1 MRLIGGAENGMR
13 ASLARFLIARS
24 RFLPLFVFAL
34 IALVTALGTIA
45 IEDNERTNQ
54 ETMMREASHSVAV
67 ELDRRFSIQ
76 IAFLRAGAAL
86 FTVEDNVDRQV
97 FSTFVKELPDADTSD
112 GSQGIGWAEVI
123 TQDQVPAFEKRISK
137 ELGAVIRV
145 KEMQGSIPDKIIPV
159 TYLEPV
165 TQGNARSVGF
175 DLYSDL
181 GRRKALDL
189 AEQTGQPSASEKLT
203 KANRPAS
210 EGPGFLILMPVY
222 DSKRPGQAAKGFVF
236 TPFKASDLLD
246 SAMAVSLHKELDVR
260 LYDGAAKPENL
271 LASYVGTGDPDATI
285 TETIEVAN
293 HTLTVE
299 VASPRGFSLSLLAL
313 ETLIFGLAVAVLLA
327 VLVRILTQQ
336 AIADQ
341 AAMNRMKEQ
350 ISIRETLTR
359 ELNHRVKN
367 TLANVLSIISLTRR
381 RSTNIDS
388 FATSLDGRVR
398 ALSATHDLLTG
409 TDWKATPLRDVIT
422 TEMGP
427 LGGIQDGRLEVSGP
441 DILLAP
447 NDALSI
453 GLAMHELAT
462 NAAKYGALSVEGGKV
477 IVTWQLQSDDL
488 AIVEWREEG
497 GPPVQ
502 SGLKRGFGT
511 ELIEKI
517 VAHELKHPVDLE
529 FNSGGVRCVMRIP
542 VRQRGDFEIRQR
554 T

>member
-1 MRLIGGAENGMR
+1 MRLIGGADSGMR

-24 RFLPLFVFAL
+24 RFLPFFVFVL

-45 IEDNERTNQ
+45 IEGNERASD
-54 ETMMREASHSVAV
+54 EIMMREASHSVAV
-67 ELDRRFSIQ
+67 ELDRRLSIQ
-76 IAFLRAGAAL
+76 TAFLRAGAAL
-86 FTVEDNVDRQV
+86 FKVEDKVDRQT
-97 FSTFVKELPDADTSD
+97 FSTFVSELPQGDDS
-112 GSQGIGWAEVI
+112 GGPQGIGWAEVI
-123 TQDQVPAFEKRISK
+123 NQDQVPAFEKRLSE
-137 ELGAVIRV
+137 ELGAGIDV
-145 KEMQGSIPDKIIPV
+145 KGQQKPDPAMIIPV
-159 TYLEPV
+159 TYLEPI
-165 TQGNARSVGF
+165 TDGNTNSIGF
-175 DLYSDL
+175 DLYSDPN
-181 GRRKALDL
+181 RRDALNL
-189 AEQTGQPSASEKLT
+189 AAQTGQPAASGKLT

-222 DSKRPGQAAKGFVF
+222 DRQRAGQPIKGFVF
-236 TPFKASDLLD
+236 SPFKAKDFLN
-246 SAMAVSLHKELDVR
+246 SAMAVSVHKDLNVQ

-271 LASYVGTGDPDATI
+271 LASHIGTGDPD
-285 TETIEVAN
+285 ESFSEVIEVAN

-299 VASPRGFSLSLLAL
+299 VSTSRGLSLSLLAL
-313 ETLIFGLAVAVLLA
+313 ETLIFGLAAAVLLA

-341 AAMNRMKEQ
+341 EAVNRLKEQ
-350 ISIRETLTR
+350 VSIRETLTR

-388 FATSLDGRVR
+388 FASSLDGRVR

-427 LGGIQDGRLEVSGP
+427 LGGVDDGRLEVSGP

-477 IVTWQLQSDDL
+477 IVTWQLQADNL

-502 SGLKRGFGT
+502 SGRKRGFGT

-529 FNSGGVRCVMRIP
+529 FNPGGVRCVLRIP
-542 VRQRGDFEIRQR
+542 VRKRGDFEMRQQL
-554 T
+554 